1 MIDRTCISGIAA
13 ALLLCL
19 GLVRGLCAD
28 EPLPTTED
36 DNPPATKESKEPE
49 RSDPLDQKLKKS
61 LDPTGSEE
69 IERIEQAIEGMRAAS
84 RRIEERDVGQATLGV
99 QRQVIEDLNRL
110 LELLKQKQKQQSQ
123 QQNQKQ
129 NQQQNQNQDQNQQNQ
144 SSDPRVGPQSA
155 NARVPK
161 PNPQK
166 EQTEAEKSREARERS
181 EAARRGAAED
191 ERQKMVKDVWGHLPP
206 HLREAMLNSFSEK
219 YLPKY
224 EDLVKRYYEALAERN
239 RNRPS
244 K

>member
-1 MIDRTCISGIAA
+1 MSDRTCISGIAA

-61 LDPTGSEE
+61 LDPAGNEE

-110 LELLKQKQKQQSQ
+110 LELLKQRQNQQSQ
-123 QQNQKQ
+123 PQNQKQ
-129 NQQQNQNQDQNQQNQ
+129 NQKQNQDENQQNQ
-144 SSDPRVGPQSA
+144 SSDPRSGPQSA
-155 NARVPK
+155 NVLAPK
-161 PNPQK
+161 PNPQR
-166 EQTEAEKSREARERS
+166 QQSEAEKSREARERS

-239 RNRPS
+239 RNRSS